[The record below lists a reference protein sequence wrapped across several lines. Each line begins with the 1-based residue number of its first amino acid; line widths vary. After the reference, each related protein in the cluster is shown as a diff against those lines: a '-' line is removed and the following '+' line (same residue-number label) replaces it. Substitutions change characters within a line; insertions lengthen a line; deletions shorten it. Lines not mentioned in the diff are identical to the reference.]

1 MFWTVALLFQ
11 IRVGGLQGPQQVL
24 LGTVSEAAIFLCEV
38 PTGVVADVYSRRLSV
53 VVGMAVC
60 GAAFLVQG
68 LVPVWPAMVVGM
80 ALWGVGE
87 TFLSGAREAW
97 LADEMAS
104 VGREGEVAATFVL
117 GSRWSNV
124 GTVVGSWA
132 SVGLAQA
139 SLSLPPVAS
148 GVLFLAMSVAVRLAW
163 PESGFH
169 GSTHQGRMGLL
180 STARSGLALTR
191 ANPVLLGVLGLIVLG
206 GLASEGFDRLWVAHL
221 DTAHGLPPLG
231 GLGEVAWFA
240 LLATASMAFAWTVLG
255 LMSRWLAGDRPA
267 YRAVLGWIHGGI
279 ALGIAGFALAGS
291 FAGALSFW
299 LLARSLRRA
308 TEPLRNAWLNSEAE
322 PAVRATMLSFG
333 GQAHSLGEIG
343 GGLTG
348 AAIAAWGGVRA
359 ALLLSSALA
368 AAAGLWARSVRRRG
382 D

>member
-1 MFWTVALLFQ
+1 
-11 IRVGGLQGPQQVL
+11 
-24 LGTVSEAAIFLCEV
+24 
-38 PTGVVADVYSRRLSV
+38 
-53 VVGMAVC
+53 
-60 GAAFLVQG
+60 
-68 LVPVWPAMVVGM
+68 
-80 ALWGVGE
+80 
-87 TFLSGAREAW
+87 
-97 LADEMAS
+97 
-104 VGREGEVAATFVL
+104 
-117 GSRWSNV
+117 
-124 GTVVGSWA
+124 
-132 SVGLAQA
+132 
-139 SLSLPPVAS
+139 
-148 GVLFLAMSVAVRLAW
+148 
-163 PESGFH
+163 
-169 GSTHQGRMGLL
+169 
-180 STARSGLALTR
+180 
-191 ANPVLLGVLGLIVLG
+191 
-206 GLASEGFDRLWVAHL
+206 
-221 DTAHGLPPLG
+221 
-231 GLGEVAWFA
+231 LGEVAWFA

-267 YRAVLGWIHGGI
+267 YSAVLGWIHGGI